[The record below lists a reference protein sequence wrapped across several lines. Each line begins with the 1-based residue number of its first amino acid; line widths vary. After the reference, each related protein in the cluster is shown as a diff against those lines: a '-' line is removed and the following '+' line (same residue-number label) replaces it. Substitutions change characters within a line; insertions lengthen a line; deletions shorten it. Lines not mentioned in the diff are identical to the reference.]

1 MTNQTEAYRK
11 PELELVGFDGDVILT
26 SGPLPTCTTEIIEC
40 PNQYTCENENTC
52 PNEYFDECNQECE
65 DDPTMCAVF
74 YG

>member
-40 PNQYTCENENTC
+40 P
-52 PNEYFDECNQECE
+52 
-65 DDPTMCAVF
+65 DDCANDGYEACDVEMPEICI
-74 YG
+74 GDNDG